1 LLAYAKRLQKEARTM
16 LVLLSQV
23 LSLEDLDLVR
33 ARLGDAQWRDGK
45 ATAGAA
51 AKPVKANE
59 QAAPDGA
66 IEALARFCAQA
77 LERHAVFAAAARLAK
92 PMRLLFS
99 RYHAGMAYGRHTD
112 DAVMGQGEARIRTD
126 LALTLF
132 LSDPATYEGGAL
144 LLHGPAGENRIK
156 LAAGDAVLYAA
167 GALHEVEPVRAGER
181 LAMVGW
187 GQSLVRD
194 PAQRELLFDL
204 AAARRLCGPGEAAL
218 LLDKSISNLLR
229 RWAEP

>member
-1 LLAYAKRLQKEARTM
+1 M
-16 LVLLSQV
+16 FVILSQV
-23 LSLEDLDLVR
+23 LAAEDLQLVR
-33 ARLGDAQWRDGK
+33 GRLSEAVWRDGK

-51 AKPVKANE
+51 AKPVKRNE
-59 QAAPDGA
+59 QAKPDAA
-66 IEALARFCAQA
+66 IEALARFCAAA
-77 LERHAVFAAAARLAK
+77 LDRHSVFPLAARLAK

-112 DAVMGQGEARIRTD
+112 DALMGVGEARIRTD

-144 LLHGPAGENRIK
+144 VLHGPAGENRIR

-181 LAMVGW
+181 LALVGW
-187 GQSLVRD
+187 GQSLVREA
-194 PAQRELLFDL
+194 AQRELLFDL
-204 AAARRLCGPGEAAL
+204 AAARQLCGPGEAAL

-229 RWAEP
+229 MWAAP